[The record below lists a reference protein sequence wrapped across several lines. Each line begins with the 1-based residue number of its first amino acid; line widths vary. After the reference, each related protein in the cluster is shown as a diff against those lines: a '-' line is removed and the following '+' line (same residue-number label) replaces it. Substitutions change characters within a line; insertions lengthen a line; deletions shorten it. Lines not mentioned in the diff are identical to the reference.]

1 MRTIFLGMD
10 QAADKLRTGNTGD
23 NPFKKKRVA
32 RSLHYTHMLLLSLDL
47 HMQQGY
53 LNGSEYELHKNL

>member
-23 NPFKKKRVA
+23 NPFKKKEVDKRFTKQ
-32 RSLHYTHMLLLSLDL
+32 LILKLLRKKL
-47 HMQQGY
+47 
-53 LNGSEYELHKNL
+53 